1 VTPEREIA
9 AFLQAHG
16 LAEPGESLHFQALA
30 GGVSSDIWCVTTA
43 TRKVC
48 VKRALAR
55 LRVAAVWEAPTSRN
69 TSEWDWLE
77 RVSHLLPDAVPA
89 LYAHDRTAGMFAM
102 AYLEPETYP
111 VWKEQLRDGII
122 DIETAAC
129 VGDRLGAIHAATA
142 DDADVASRFANDA
155 TFFSLRLEPYLLHTA
170 AAHPDLRDQ
179 LETIAR
185 ITAETKRTLVHGDV
199 SPKNLLVGPNGPVF
213 LDAECAWFGDP
224 AFDVAFVLN
233 HLLLKGVWRP
243 QHSGAYAAAFRA
255 LAAAYEAHVDWEP
268 LEAFERRCARLLPA
282 LTLARIDGKSPVEY
296 LTGERDRE
304 SVRRRAGALIHS
316 APESLDALLEA
327 WLHSALSAA

>member
-102 AYLEPETYP
+102 AYLEPATYP

-122 DIETAAC
+122 DIETAAS

-142 DDADVASRFANDA
+142 GDADVAARFANDA

-170 AAHPDLRDQ
+170 AAHPDLRNQ

-243 QHSGAYAAAFRA
+243 QHAGAYAAAFRA
-255 LAAAYEAHVDWEP
+255 LAAAYETHVDWEAVD
-268 LEAFERRCARLLPA
+268 AFERRCARLLPA

-296 LTGERDRE
+296 LTSERDRE
-304 SVRRRAGALIHS
+304 SVRRRAGALIRS